1 MLGTGLLLCRFPVV
15 SWHSL
20 GTLHQRSIWTLDW
33 MWHWKMARSNAT
45 RTELY
50 CAIVTHRETERNK
63 YRLHRAL
70 ISCSPFSD
78 RLKAGAGDSRWLASS
93 GYSFRWTII
102 LRRHVQSFRIRF
114 LLCYLMRAKKSCLK
128 CWKHLRIF
136 LPHNCTYNWSVHDC
150 LSFIESQ
157 KGRTGIQWWFGLCL
171 KLIRA
176 TTNMP
181 LRNVKSLWNL
191 LHFTML
197 G

>member
-1 MLGTGLLLCRFPVV
+1 
-15 SWHSL
+15 
-20 GTLHQRSIWTLDW
+20 
-33 MWHWKMARSNAT
+33 MARSNAT

-50 CAIVTHRETERNK
+50 RALSWRIEKQRETRTDCTEHWF
-63 YRLHRAL
+63 LAA
-70 ISCSPFSD
+70 SPFSD
-78 RLKAGAGDSRWLASS
+78 RLFAVGAGDSRWLASS
-93 GYSFRWTII
+93 GFSFCWTII

-171 KLIRA
+171 KLIPA